1 MTRRW
6 RWVVPAIVFVTM
18 AVLAGRDALAQPP
31 LPLRLTAFAVNM
43 SNVGRGGAAGTI
55 DFTVDRW
62 STAGER
68 DKLLSTFLERG
79 PEKLLDALQDAKP
92 VGRILAPAKVG
103 WDLRYASYQAL
114 PEGGSQLT
122 LLTDRPVDFLEARN
136 QPRTMDYPFTLIEIR
151 LKPDGTGEGKASIA
165 TKITYNK
172 KTKTVELENYA
183 SEPLRLN
190 NVKIEKR

>member
-6 RWVVPAIVFVTM
+6 RWVVPAIVFVTV

-62 STAGER
+62 STAAER

-79 PEKLLDALQDAKP
+79 PEKLLEALQDAKP

-103 WDLRYASYQAL
+103 WDLRYATLSGASGRRLAAHPPDRSAGRFPGSAQPAAHDGL
-114 PEGGSQLT
+114 P
-122 LLTDRPVDFLEARN
+122 VHAHRN
-136 QPRTMDYPFTLIEIR
+136 QAQSGWY
-151 LKPDGTGEGKASIA
+151 G
-165 TKITYNK
+165 
-172 KTKTVELENYA
+172 
-183 SEPLRLN
+183 
-190 NVKIEKR
+190 